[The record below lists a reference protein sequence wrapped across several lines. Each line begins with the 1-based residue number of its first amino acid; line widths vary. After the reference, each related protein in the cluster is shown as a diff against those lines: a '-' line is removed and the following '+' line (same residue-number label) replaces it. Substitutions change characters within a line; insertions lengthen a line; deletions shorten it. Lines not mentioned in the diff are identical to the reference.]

1 MLDVLYLHRARAD
14 LIGIWRKTR
23 ETWGEAQADSYLQLI
38 DDTVAR
44 IAQFPEIGSPRDHIR
59 LGYRGFLAG
68 RHMVYYRIQSSS
80 SICIVRILHER
91 MDVAGTQA

>member
-80 SICIVRILHER
+80 ICIVRILHER